1 MYQGVELSDEM
12 ASGFVG
18 MVYQITCNPTGK
30 KYIGKKL
37 LRSTRRQ
44 RPKKGYVRGKRVLKE
59 HDWRNYWGSSKAL
72 VADVDKFGMKCFTRE
87 VLVLCRS
94 RGEASYYEA
103 SLQFENRVL
112 HKPIEFYNDWIYCRV
127 HRSHISKK

>member
-1 MYQGVELSDEM
+1 MYEGSELTDDL
-12 ASGFVG
+12 ASSYVG
-18 MVYQITCNPTGK
+18 IVYEITCVPTGK

-72 VADVDKFGMKCFTRE
+72 IADVDKFGIQSFSRE
-87 VLVLCRS
+87 VLVLCRT
-94 RGEASYYEA
+94 RGEATYYEA
-103 SLQFENRVL
+103 SLQFKHDVL
-112 HKPIEFYNDWIYCRV
+112 HRPHEYYNEQIYCRV
-127 HRSHISKK
+127 HRSHLSKR